1 MENEIMNNTELENN
15 EDIIVTDEA
24 ENEGDSKLGV
34 GIAVLVGAGL
44 VAGGILVGRFAK
56 RAWQK
61 IKDKKEA
68 SKQAESEDDDETEE
82 DSEG

>member
-24 ENEGDSKLGV
+24 ESEGDSKLGV

>member
-15 EDIIVTDEA
+15 EDVIVADEA
-24 ENEGDSKLGV
+24 ENEGDSKLGI

-56 RAWQK
+56 KVWQK

-68 SKQAESEDDDETEE
+68 SKQADSEVDDENEE

>member
-56 RAWQK
+56 RVWQK

>member
-56 RAWQK
+56 KAWQK